1 MAQMKIPA
9 VIMRGGTSRGV
20 FFRGGALPE
29 DPAERDAILLRTLG
43 SPDPFGSQ
51 VDGLGGATSSTSKAV
66 VVSLSSRPDSDVDYL
81 FGQVSID
88 KPLVDYSGNCGNLSS
103 AVGPFALEE
112 GLVRASGSEAVVRIW
127 QVNTRK
133 RIIAHVP
140 LEDGLPAVEGD
151 FSIDGVPNPGPEIR
165 LEFFDPGGTACA
177 RLLPTGQPQED
188 LDVPGLGTVRV
199 SLLDAGNPAV
209 LVRASDLGLTGTEL
223 REDMNRSP
231 DVLMA
236 LEAVRSHGAVA
247 MGLASTAREVT
258 ETRPGTPK
266 VAFVAPPAQ
275 YRTSKGTTVT
285 AAEIDLLARVISMGK
300 LHHAYAITSAIATAV
315 AATLPGTLAYE
326 AAGFEGEGVHHVRL
340 GHPSG
345 TMSVGAEVG
354 FENGEWVARKAIVS
368 RTARRLMEGFVCVPA
383 SSRDPAVG
391 TGAAAAS

>member
-1 MAQMKIPA
+1 VAQMKIPA

-140 LEDGLPAVEGD
+140 LDDGLPAVEGD

-188 LDVPGLGTVRV
+188 LDVPGLGTVSV

-231 DVLMA
+231 DVLTA

-247 MGLASTAREVT
+247 MGLGDRDASRD
-258 ETRPGTPK
+258 
-266 VAFVAPPAQ
+266 
-275 YRTSKGTTVT
+275 
-285 AAEIDLLARVISMGK
+285 AEGRLRR
-300 LHHAYAITSAIATAV
+300 
-315 AATLPGTLAYE
+315 
-326 AAGFEGEGVHHVRL
+326 AAGAVPYVQRYDRHGRRDRPAGPGHLHGQAPSRL
-340 GHPSG
+340 RHYQRHRNGGRGHPPRHPG
-345 TMSVGAEVG
+345 V
-354 FENGEWVARKAIVS
+354 RS
-368 RTARRLMEGFVCVPA
+368 RWLRG
-383 SSRDPAVG
+383 
-391 TGAAAAS
+391 